1 VTPPCPRCRR
11 DAPRRF
17 TVRGYAV
24 HRCARCDLEFV
35 FPTPSPA
42 AIAAVYQTGY
52 FQGGGAGY
60 ADYFIREREQVARKS
75 AARLAALRELGVST
89 GRLFDLGCAAGYFLG
104 HARDAGFTVAGAEP
118 SPDALAAMDPSLR
131 AAVVPSLDALADSAR
146 FEVITAWDVLEH
158 LPDPA
163 ATVGR
168 LRSLLAPGGVL
179 AVVVPVLGSTTTR
192 LAPARWDQY
201 KPPEHLWF
209 WSARAMRALLSDHGL
224 TVVREDVAWSRPA
237 RFVDP
242 DGTARSPLVRAAR
255 GLDALA
261 HRALAAAVGPQVTT
275 DSLAF
280 YARLSRP

>member
-1 VTPPCPRCRR
+1 MTPACPRCRR
-11 DAPRRF
+11 DAPHRF
-17 TVRGYAV
+17 SVRGYAI

-35 FPTPSPA
+35 SPTPAPA
-42 AIAAVYQTGY
+42 AIAAVYQSGY

-60 ADYFIREREQVARKS
+60 DDYFTRERAQVARKS
-75 AARLAALRELGVST
+75 AARLGALRALGVTS

-118 SPDALAAMDPSLR
+118 SPDALAAMDPTLR
-131 AAVVPSLDALADSAR
+131 AAVVPSLDALDDGAR

-158 LPDPA
+158 LPDPD
-163 ATVGR
+163 ATVAR
-168 LRSLLAPGGVL
+168 LRARLAPGGLL
-179 AVVVPVLGSTTTR
+179 AVVVPVIGSTTTR

-224 TVVREDVAWSRPA
+224 TVVREDVAWSRPS

-242 DGTARSPLVRAAR
+242 DGTSRSPLVRAAR

-261 HRALAAAVGPQVTT
+261 HRALAALAGPQVTT

-280 YARLSRP
+280 YARVTRP